1 MISSDNVILNW
12 GGERMPEFTNPFAG
26 KVPER
31 KLTAEELIRAI
42 RLDLAAEEEAIHL
55 YMAQADAAKH
65 PLAQKVLIDVANE
78 ERQHAGEFLR
88 LLQILTGDEDKWL
101 ADGAG
106 EVDEMA
112 AEVTVPEQEE
122 AAPSSG
128 EEPTIGSLKE

>member
-1 MISSDNVILNW
+1 
-12 GGERMPEFTNPFAG
+12 MPEFANPFVG
-26 KVPER
+26 KVPDR

-42 RLDLAAEEEAIHL
+42 RLDLAAEEEAIHQ
-55 YMAQADAAKH
+55 YMAQADVAEH
-65 PLAQKVLIDVANE
+65 ELARKVLIDVANE

-101 ADGAG
+101 AEGSA

-112 AEVTVPEQEE
+112 AETSTPAPEK
-122 AAPSSG
+122 AIPPSG

>member
-1 MISSDNVILNW
+1 
-12 GGERMPEFTNPFAG
+12 MPEFANPFVG
-26 KVPER
+26 KVPDR

-42 RLDLAAEEEAIHL
+42 RLDLAAEEEAIHQ
-55 YMAQADAAKH
+55 YMAQADVAEH

-101 ADGAG
+101 ADGAA
-106 EVDEMA
+106 EVDGME
-112 AEVTVPEQEE
+112 AEAGTPEQEK

-128 EEPTIGSLKE
+128 EAPTIGSLK